1 MSVCLEIQD
10 MRVRFDISAYWP
22 NDEHGE
28 PRTVNSVFEE
38 IKGTSDEVGR
48 NTLRLALNGDL
59 DRGLFLNQVK
69 LARLCSKWS
78 GKTVNID
85 ELLKIESSEEN

>member
-10 MRVRFDISAYWP
+10 MRVRFDISSYWP
-22 NDEHGE
+22 NDENGE

-69 LARLCSKWS
+69 LARLCSRWS
-78 GKTVNID
+78 GKTVTID
-85 ELLKIESSEEN
+85 ELFKIDESKEN

>member
-1 MSVCLEIQD
+1 MSLCLEIQD
-10 MRVRFDISAYWP
+10 MRVRFNISSYWP
-22 NDEHGE
+22 NDENGE

-48 NTLRLALNGDL
+48 NTLRLALKGDL

-78 GKTVNID
+78 GKTVTINQ
-85 ELLKIESSEEN
+85 LLKIEESEEN

>member
-10 MRVRFDISAYWP
+10 MRVRFDISPYWP

-69 LARLCSKWS
+69 LARLCSRWS
-78 GKTVNID
+78 GRTVNID
-85 ELLKIESSEEN
+85 ELFKIDESKEN

>member
-10 MRVRFDISAYWP
+10 MRVRFDIASYWP

-38 IKGTSDEVGR
+38 IKGTANEVGR

-78 GKTVNID
+78 GKTVTIN
-85 ELLKIESSEEN
+85 ELLKIEESEEN

>member
-1 MSVCLEIQD
+1 
-10 MRVRFDISAYWP
+10 MRVRFNISSYWP
-22 NDEHGE
+22 NDENGE

-48 NTLRLALNGDL
+48 NTLRLALKGDL

-78 GKTVNID
+78 GKTVTINQ
-85 ELLKIESSEEN
+85 LLKIEESEEN